1 MIVPDP
7 SLFRFIV
14 FSKARGDAATIRL
27 GIRFYMH
34 TIVRKSE
41 LQDST
46 WRMTMQTTVA
56 TSQ

>member
-46 WRMTMQTTVA
+46 WRMTM
-56 TSQ
+56 